1 MYVNRAAKAAKK
13 VHHCR
18 SSLWC
23 VAEIDLVYIASF
35 LLRDVCTFCDPGKI
49 LGFNLIPHIL
59 WIGIQHWEMRPLSFY
74 IWLEV
79 LNEGGS
85 GTFCQRFWNNLTDSS
100 MNKLGNTVNQDCW
113 VLMCNVMADFV
124 RKPGQLQSRRLFSL
138 QLSEPYPVT
147 EGGEREIKKCRL

>member
-35 LLRDVCTFCDPGKI
+35 LLRDVCTFCDPGKYLASIWFDI
-49 LGFNLIPHIL
+49 LS
-59 WIGIQHWEMRPLSFY
+59 IGIQHWGMRPLSFF

-85 GTFCQRFWNNLTDSS
+85 GIFCQQYWNNARDSS
-100 MNKLGNTVNQDCW
+100 MNKLGNTVKQDCW
-113 VLMCNVMADFV
+113 VLMCNIRADFV
-124 RKPGQLQSRRLFSL
+124 RKPGRLRSRRLFSL

-147 EGGEREIKKCRL
+147 GEGKERSKSVN

>member
-35 LLRDVCTFCDPGKI
+35 LLRDVCTFFDPGKCLASIWFYI
-49 LGFNLIPHIL
+49 LL
-59 WIGIQHWEMRPLSFY
+59 LSFY
-74 IWLEV
+74 FWLEV
-79 LNEGGS
+79 LNEGGA
-85 GTFCQRFWNNLTDSS
+85 GIFCQQYWNNARDSS
-100 MNKLGNTVNQDCW
+100 MNKLGNTVKQDCW
-113 VLMCNVMADFV
+113 VLMCNIRADFV
-124 RKPGQLQSRRLFSL
+124 RKPGRLRSRRLFSL

-147 EGGEREIKKCRL
+147 GEGKERSKSVN